1 MHESAVRLYEAAA
14 RLGLRGPSAIAA
26 AINEAPQT
34 VKNWET
40 RGVSMAGAVA
50 AELRFGCPASWI
62 IRGEYPSGW
71 NSQRPTRD
79 ALGSR
84 QIEPLTM
91 NRAVQT
97 VAEVLMRL
105 GDAQRK
111 SAEGA
116 LQILVST
123 PDQWR
128 TVATLLQSL
137 AEAQPSIAQGSG
149 ESSAYPGA
157 AHATTGRRG

>member
-1 MHESAVRLYEAAA
+1 
-14 RLGLRGPSAIAA
+14 
-26 AINEAPQT
+26 
-34 VKNWET
+34 
-40 RGVSMAGAVA
+40 
-50 AELRFGCPASWI
+50 
-62 IRGEYPSGW
+62 
-71 NSQRPTRD
+71 
-79 ALGSR
+79 
-84 QIEPLTM
+84 M

-123 PDQWR
+123 PDQWH

-137 AEAQPSIAQGSG
+137 AEAQPSTAHGSG

-157 AHATTGRRG
+157 AHAATGRRR